1 MDSSSLR
8 LFMGAGG
15 GSVSP
20 SIGDT
25 YQGGY
30 VAGYISHT
38 ADGSPTHIL
47 IVAPKSTGET
57 TSLKWKTTSTTTS
70 GTTSTYDGYANTQA
84 MVTAGIADH
93 PAANFCVG
101 LSIGGYSDWYLP
113 ARLELDIAYFNL
125 KPTTDN
131 NNTSVGIND
140 YSVPKRTSNYTTS
153 DPART
158 TIALFQNGGGE
169 HFYPGISNIVGA
181 DEFYW
186 SSTEFSSTG
195 ARVVAM
201 GDGGTLNVNKGS
213 TMRVRAF
220 RKVAI

>member
-8 LFMGAGG
+8 MFMGAGG
-15 GSVSP
+15 GSVLP
-20 SIGDT
+20 AVGDA
-25 YQGGY
+25 YAGGY

-38 ADGSPTHIL
+38 ADSSPTHIL
-47 IVAPKSTGET
+47 IVSPKSTGET
-57 TSLKWKTTSTTTS
+57 STLKWKTTNSTTS

-131 NNTSVGIND
+131 NSTSVGIND

-153 DPART
+153 NPART
-158 TIALFQNGGGE
+158 SIALFQNGGGQD
-169 HFYPGISNIVGA
+169 FYPGISTIVGS

-186 SSTEFSSTG
+186 SSTELSST
-195 ARVVAM
+195 AASPVAM
-201 GDGGTLNVNKGS
+201 GNGGTLTVSKGS
-213 TMRVRAF
+213 ILRVRAF
-220 RKVAI
+220 RKVAL